1 MELKILTSR
10 VQTPSLPL
18 PRDGLDYYKCSQEG
32 ACLQYHLLKKFSR
45 KQRRMKIKI
54 GESEY
59 PGRGSENRTMQAAI
73 CKSEGFTKKK
83 KASTVP
89 ESMTS
94 HLQGSSLWETFK
106 MALKESTPTVRSV
119 SIPLPSFFPSHKD
132 VSIYQSCTP
141 ASIHWN
147 KSKGPGTESHGFVLL
162 INKQAPSIVD

>member
-59 PGRGSENRTMQAAI
+59 PGRGSENKTMQAYA
-73 CKSEGFTKKK
+73 
-83 KASTVP
+83 A
-89 ESMTS
+89 S
-94 HLQGSSLWETFK
+94 HLQIWRFHKGKKSLYCSWINDFPFTRELTLKDIQNGSQGIHANCEVCFYPPPLFLSQSQGCKYL
-106 MALKESTPTVRSV
+106 SV
-119 SIPLPSFFPSHKD
+119 LYPCQHTLEQVKG
-132 VSIYQSCTP
+132 TW
-141 ASIHWN
+141 HWITGICVAN
-147 KSKGPGTESHGFVLL
+147 K
-162 INKQAPSIVD
+162 